1 MTQVEFKIL
10 ETVLSELKSI
20 RTGMPNGELKQIL
33 ESQREMKEDIS
44 ELKYTLLNPED
55 GVIVKVNRNTDFRKS
70 SEKKSDEYHQLI
82 KDLEDLKGWKQT
94 VIKVLWIL
102 FGAVVTILTKVFF
115 YTTTGTT
122 L

>member
-1 MTQVEFKIL
+1 LTTRESSIL

-33 ESQREMKEDIS
+33 ESQKEMKEDIS

-55 GVIVKVNRNTDFRKS
+55 GVIVKVNKNTDFRKS

>member
-1 MTQVEFKIL
+1 LTTRESSIL

>member
-1 MTQVEFKIL
+1 MTTRESSIL
-10 ETVLSELKSI
+10 ETVLTELKSI

-55 GVIVKVNRNTDFRKS
+55 GVIVKVNRNTDFRKI
-70 SEKKSDEYHQLI
+70 SEKKLDEYHQLI

-122 L
+122 I

>member
-1 MTQVEFKIL
+1 
-10 ETVLSELKSI
+10 
-20 RTGMPNGELKQIL
+20 MPNGELKQIL

>member
-1 MTQVEFKIL
+1 MTTRESSIL

>member
-1 MTQVEFKIL
+1 LTIRESSIL

>member
-55 GVIVKVNRNTDFRKS
+55 GVIVKVNKNTEFRKS